1 MKPSFLAF
9 AFFCSAALLTGA
21 AVAQSKVDAPQT
33 IRGRSIAT
41 MRPEQVRDCLFIAK
55 DISDLTDRA
64 NVAKARSDFETF
76 NATVSPYNQAI
87 AQWNAGCTKPYDPAD
102 MIRAENANGMR
113 LCKFT
118 STPCI
123 SETER
128 NAVLAREASRQGRAA
143 PPPSVGLQKETG
155 RVVKKTAPAPARAG
169 SSVSVAS
176 DADEGVYAWWVTKRF
191 VPLGDTY
198 RGLSTRELSTPLAS
212 MTVLSCAPDSVQF
225 SRGEC
230 QEIAGN
236 HGRFRVTADV
246 NHDGVDEVVETGVAT
261 TADGAEVK
269 VLVISAV
276 DDPSKN
282 QVFTAEEAGFSAIFR
297 FAEGLRW
304 YPCMECSIGGQLIVW
319 DNTQHAYTLVD
330 AEDLEGA
337 PLTQ

>member
-1 MKPSFLAF
+1 MKPSFLVIV
-9 AFFCSAALLTGA
+9 FCSVALLTGTA
-21 AVAQSKVDAPQT
+21 IAQSKVDAPQT
-33 IRGRSIAT
+33 IRGRSLAT
-41 MRPEQVRDCLFIAK
+41 MRPDQVRDCLFIAK

-64 NVAKARSDFETF
+64 NVAKSRGDFDTF

-87 AQWNAGCTKPYDPAD
+87 ARWNAGCTKPYDPAD
-102 MIRAENANGMR
+102 MIRAENENGMR

-118 STPCI
+118 STPCM

-128 NAVLAREASRQGRAA
+128 RAVLAREASRQGRTA
-143 PPPSVGLQKETG
+143 PAPTAGIQKETG
-155 RVVKKTAPAPARAG
+155 RVLKKTAAPPVRTDSAVRVTG
-169 SSVSVAS
+169 
-176 DADEGVYAWWVTKRF
+176 DAEESIYAWWVTKRF
-191 VPLGDTY
+191 VPMEATY
-198 RGLSTRELSTPLAS
+198 RGLPTRDLSTPLERMS
-212 MTVLSCAPDSVQF
+212 VLSCAPDAGQITSD
-225 SRGEC
+225 EC

-236 HGRFRVTADV
+236 HGRFRVTADI
-246 NHDGVDEVVETGVAT
+246 NHDGVNEVVETGVAT
-261 TADGAEVK
+261 TVDGAEVK
-269 VLVISAV
+269 VLVISAL

-337 PLTQ
+337 PLAQ